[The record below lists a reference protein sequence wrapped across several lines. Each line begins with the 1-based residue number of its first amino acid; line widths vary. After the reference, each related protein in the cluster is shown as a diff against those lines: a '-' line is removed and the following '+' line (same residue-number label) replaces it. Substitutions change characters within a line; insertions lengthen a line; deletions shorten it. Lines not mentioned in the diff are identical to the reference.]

1 MCRGHVCTYICWNHC
16 VRCRW
21 NFDKCSLLSV
31 KGVALRVEQRAAV
44 HVRDS
49 LLGGDVPP
57 MLPNQTAAAA
67 DESTQAVA
75 TEQGVGQ
82 VGSGWKSME
91 DGCVEAGVRDI
102 VDRSDLG
109 EGVQGQTDLFGAGQK
124 CRSVAGRCSAE
135 AGEGSAQQ
143 EAAFTQWDLGLGG
156 YEERCIGEEEVE
168 EENLERGQ
176 EGENLPGCGQAEEP
190 PLEEFFVRA
199 LQAYRAQLACAQH
212 GVEVDDDAVFEA
224 FNSSV
229 RLTGHLSGHALVVRA
244 RARANLRG
252 CFLRDNRHAVFMT
265 DSGRVLLEDCVLSR
279 NIFCFWTWCC
289 QPLGWSAA
297 EGKGGYAFIEN
308 KDVPPH
314 PGTTALVEGM
324 FEEGGQGGEEGG
336 GPGKLTEATLVLKD
350 TLVVVNQVLS
360 ITWHAT

>member
-1 MCRGHVCTYICWNHC
+1 M
-16 VRCRW
+16 
-21 NFDKCSLLSV
+21 
-31 KGVALRVEQRAAV
+31 
-44 HVRDS
+44 
-49 LLGGDVPP
+49 PP

-67 DESTQAVA
+67 NKSTQAIA

-82 VGSGWKSME
+82 VGSGWESKE
-91 DGCVEAGVRDI
+91 NGCVEAEGRDT
-102 VDRSDLG
+102 VEHSELG
-109 EGVQGQTDLFGAGQK
+109 EGGQGQTCLFGAEQQ
-124 CRSVAGRCSAE
+124 CRSVGIRCSAE

-143 EAAFTQWDLGLGG
+143 EAQFTQWDLGLGG

-168 EENLERGQ
+168 EEDLERGQ

-190 PLEEFFVRA
+190 PLEEVFVRA

-229 RLTGHLSGHALVVRA
+229 RRTGHLSGHALLVRA
-244 RARANLRG
+244 HARANLRG

-279 NIFCFWTWCC
+279 NTFCFWTWCC
-289 QPLGWSAA
+289 QPSGWSAA

-314 PGTTALVEGM
+314 AGTTALVEGM
-324 FEEGGQGGEEGG
+324 FEEGEQGGEEGG
-336 GPGKLTEATLVLKD
+336 GPGRLTEATLVLKD
-350 TLVVVNQVLS
+350 TLVVVDQVLS
-360 ITWHAT
+360 TTWHAT